1 MKNKSK
7 HAYLIL
13 AHENWELL
21 QLLISTID
29 DERND
34 IFLHID
40 SKVKTLPD
48 VKTENA
54 GLIILKNRVDIRWG
68 DVSLI
73 EAEYAL
79 FEAAYNNNQ
88 RYSYYHLL
96 SGADLPL
103 KSQDYIHKFFD
114 EHAGKEFIGYTEL
127 SPSPLTVRKVC
138 RWHLFPKRFKSKS
151 IIIRGIRAGFLLIQ
165 EYLGI
170 FRNKG
175 IDFKKGSQWVS
186 ITSNLVGLILS
197 KKEWA
202 MNTFQHTFCSDE
214 IFIQTICWNSPFR
227 SDIHNTEDDATGCMR
242 AIGWKNGCLYDW
254 GADDYQTLASSEA
267 LFARKFNLKD
277 RDFLRKISQFVS
289 L

>member
-1 MKNKSK
+1 MKTKSK

-13 AHENWELL
+13 AHENWDLL
-21 QLLISTID
+21 NLLIATID

-34 IFLHID
+34 IYLHID

-54 GLIILKNRVDIRWG
+54 GLIILKNRVDVRWG
-68 DVSLI
+68 DVSQI

-79 FEAAYNNNQ
+79 FETAHNSKED
-88 RYSYYHLL
+88 YSYYHLL

-103 KSQDYIHKFFD
+103 KSQDYIHNFFD
-114 EHAGKEFIGYTEL
+114 NHAGKEFIGYTEL

-138 RWHLFPKRFKSKS
+138 RWHLFPKQFKSKS
-151 IIIRGIRAGFLLIQ
+151 ILIRGIRAGFLLIQ
-165 EYLGI
+165 ECIGI

-175 IDFKKGSQWVS
+175 IDFKKGTQWVS
-186 ITSNLVGLILS
+186 ITSNMVDVILS
-197 KKEWA
+197 RKEWA
-202 MNTFQHTFCSDE
+202 LNTFRHTFCSDE
-214 IFIQTICWNSPFR
+214 IFIQTICWNSSLRNNIFCT
-227 SDIHNTEDDATGCMR
+227 DDDAKGCMR

-254 GADDYQTLASSEA
+254 GPDDFQALASSEA
-267 LFARKFNLKD
+267 LYARKFNLKD
-277 RDFLRKISQFVS
+277 RDFLQKISRFVS